1 MRLTFSPKCNI
12 QYVIYQNITLRYL
25 FVSQCPQLW
34 SLDTFGLN
42 WPYWIIKAGTSMAKN
57 EVNLS
62 FIEYL
67 TSQSHVNLEN
77 YKYNK
82 ILNIIS
88 TTGYMILYGEVNN
101 QMLNT
106 DFEYNYWYCPNTK
119 LTSKYRSNKC
129 SAFNSWS
136 WCSYRCILVPIS
148 LLTVNLRHH
157 KLKINE
163 VNRAMRK

>member
-1 MRLTFSPKCNI
+1 
-12 QYVIYQNITLRYL
+12 
-25 FVSQCPQLW
+25 
-34 SLDTFGLN
+34 
-42 WPYWIIKAGTSMAKN
+42 MAKN

-106 DFEYNYWYCPNTK
+106 DFEYNY
-119 LTSKYRSNKC
+119 
-129 SAFNSWS
+129 
-136 WCSYRCILVPIS
+136 
-148 LLTVNLRHH
+148 
-157 KLKINE
+157 
-163 VNRAMRK
+163 